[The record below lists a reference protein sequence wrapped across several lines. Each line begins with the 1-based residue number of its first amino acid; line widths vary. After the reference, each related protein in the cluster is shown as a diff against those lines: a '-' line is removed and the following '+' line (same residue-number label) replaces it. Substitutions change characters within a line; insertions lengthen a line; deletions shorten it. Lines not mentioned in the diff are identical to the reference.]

1 MFPTSRREVIRARRH
16 LRDENARW
24 PAQLYVVEPAA
35 WPPSMPFGVER
46 VLRSR
51 TFLVQVYQPHV
62 PTGAIRLSVCRTELA
77 ADGARWKDD
86 ITWEELQ
93 RLKGEAGF
101 ADREAVEVFPP
112 DTSIV
117 NVANMR
123 HLWVLPAGERM
134 AFSW

>member
-1 MFPTSRREVIRARRH
+1 MFPTTRRERERAKRH
-16 LRDENARW
+16 LREENARW
-24 PAQLYVVEPAA
+24 PEQLAVVAPAV

-51 TFLVQVYQPHV
+51 TFLVQVYQPHLAS
-62 PTGAIRLSVCRTELA
+62 GAIRLSVCRTTLA
-77 ADGARWKDD
+77 ADGSRWEDG
-86 ITWEELQ
+86 ITWDELQ

-117 NVANMR
+117 NVAHMR

-134 AFSW
+134 SFSW